1 MTKAGTAAMLS
12 FFIPGAGQLYNGDF
26 LRALFWFVVASVFYT
41 AFFLFAGPLSLSGV
55 VAHAIPAYTAHQRAL
70 QLGGGR

>member
-26 LRALFWFVVASVFYT
+26 LRALFWFVVASVFYSP
-41 AFFLFAGPLSLSGV
+41 FFLLAGPLSLAGV

-70 QLGGGR
+70 QLNGRG

>member
-26 LRALFWFVVASVFYT
+26 LRALFWFMVASVFYT
-41 AFFLFAGPLSLSGV
+41 AFFLLAGPLSLSGV

>member
-26 LRALFWFVVASVFYT
+26 LRALFWFVVASVFYS
-41 AFFLFAGPLSLSGV
+41 AFFLLAGPLSLAGV

-70 QLGGGR
+70 ELHGRA

>member
-26 LRALFWFVVASVFYT
+26 ARALFWFVVASVFYG
-41 AFFLFAGPLSLSGV
+41 AFFLLAGPLSLTGV
-55 VAHAIPAYTAHQRAL
+55 VAHAIPAYTAHKRAL
-70 QLGGGR
+70 ALGGS